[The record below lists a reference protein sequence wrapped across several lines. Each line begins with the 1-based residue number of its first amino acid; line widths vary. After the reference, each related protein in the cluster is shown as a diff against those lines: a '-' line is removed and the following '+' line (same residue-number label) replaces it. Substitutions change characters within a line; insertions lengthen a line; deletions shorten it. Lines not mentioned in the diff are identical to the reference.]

1 MRLYLRTV
9 CLLAALGVPCR
20 AAGPGLLP
28 AVQRILDAPEHRRS
42 HWGVLAVDR
51 NSGEVLQSHQEAK
64 LFIPASTTKLFSVAT
79 ALDAFGADF
88 RFRTP
93 VYRRGS
99 IENGVLKG
107 DLILQAVGDLTMGG
121 RTTSEGKL
129 AFENTD
135 HTYEG
140 FAGLT
145 APDPLAGLDEL
156 ARQIADKGVLRV
168 LGEVYVDDRM
178 FDPETSSGSGP
189 KRVTPILINDNVVDV
204 AVKPTS
210 PGQLAEVR
218 WRPQTSLVTVDA
230 QVETTAAEGRAR
242 IRIER
247 EGRSRIVVR
256 GVVPA
261 PAGDAPVRETIR
273 IVEVDDPATFARGLF
288 IEALQ
293 RRGVRV
299 DASRLADNP
308 TTADLPRSFAEEDL
322 LASLESPPFSENIRL
337 ILKVSHNLHASA
349 LPLLVAHKHRKRG
362 LHSGLQI
369 QRQFLER
376 MGVDV
381 ESLSFGGGAGGSP
394 ADLVAPQA
402 AVQLLRAMANRP
414 DFAVYFEALPILGVD
429 GTLAD
434 AVSAESPAR
443 GRVRAKTGTYWW
455 NNALL
460 DRKILTS
467 KALAGYLT
475 AASGREIV
483 FALFVNYVH
492 LDQPEDRLRVGRT
505 LGEICEIWVQAY

>member
-1 MRLYLRTV
+1 MPLLSRIV
-9 CLLAALGVPCR
+9 CLMAALWVLER
-20 AAGPGLLP
+20 ADAQGLLP
-28 AVQRILDAPEHRRS
+28 EVQRILDAPEHRRS
-42 HWGVLAVDR
+42 HWGVLVVDR
-51 NSGEVLQSHQEAK
+51 KTGDVLQSHQEAK
-64 LFIPASTTKLFSVAT
+64 FFIPASTAKLFSVAA
-79 ALDAFGADF
+79 ALDAFGGDF

-93 VYRRGS
+93 VYRRGT
-99 IENGVLKG
+99 IEDGVLKG
-107 DLILQAVGDLTMGG
+107 DLILQAAGDLTMGG
-121 RTTSEGKL
+121 RTTSDGKL

-140 FAGLT
+140 IAGLT

-156 ARQIADKGVLRV
+156 ARQIADKGVRRV

-178 FDPETSSGSGP
+178 FDPTSSSGSGP
-189 KRVTPILINDNVVDV
+189 KRVSPIMINDNVVDV
-204 AVKPTS
+204 AVRPTF

-230 QVETTAAEGRAR
+230 QVETTAAGGRTR

-247 EGRSRIVVR
+247 EGRSRLVVR

-288 IEALQ
+288 IEALE

-299 DASRLADNP
+299 DASRLTDNP
-308 TTADLPRSFAEEDL
+308 ATADVPRSFAEEDQ
-322 LASLESPPFSENIRL
+322 LALLESPPFSENVKL
-337 ILKVSHNLHASA
+337 ILKVSHNLHAST
-349 LPLLVAHKHRKRG
+349 LPLLLAHKHRKRD
-362 LHSGLQI
+362 LESGLQI
-369 QRQFLER
+369 QRQFLDR
-376 MGVDV
+376 LGVDV

-394 ADLVAPQA
+394 ADLIAPQA

-414 DFAVYFEALPILGVD
+414 DFPVYFEALPVLGVD

-443 GRVRAKTGTYWW
+443 GKVRAKTGTYWW
-455 NNALL
+455 NNSLL
-460 DRKILTS
+460 NRKILTS

-475 AASGREIV
+475 AASGRELV

-492 LDQPEDRLRVGRT
+492 LDEPEDRIRVGRT